1 MASFTTSTDET
12 IDLVKAFP
20 DETFR
25 KIVLQQLQN
34 YNVDFSSNQATKAQL
49 EKITTLYNVRNS
61 LSQESIKSIQGIEYL
76 TNVNNI
82 TLKNHD
88 IEDISAILKLT
99 SLSSIDLSGNNISKV
114 GDISKLANLTTLSL
128 NENLLSEDECAS
140 ISSAKPVG
148 CRLYTADQRTGG
160 YNVIVEDTYYV
171 TNGKTPVY
179 AKPTGHKGELDYTF
193 KFKIDGNEC
202 PFVKNN
208 SYDGAYKYTASD
220 LEAGSKHTLTV
231 EFYDNDTLLDSKEAE
246 FQVTSQ
252 EVYLED
258 GTIYTSAASDSISI
272 QLRDSDLT
280 RTLTSADLIGQD
292 GKRYGYSE
300 YVSSNITYRDSRLN
314 TINPDGI
321 SDTDNV
327 INSYSF
333 SITPAFYL
341 SAGDYNLK
349 LYYKDDGEN
358 ATDPVILE
366 KAIYVEGADAVF
378 IESCTAGYDYD
389 NTGDYLYL
397 QLKGTNIDPAKLT
410 YTLKNDQGVS
420 YSLNYVSH
428 KEIYGGVVAKL
439 KKSGAIT
446 NNTSYT
452 LHLEAS
458 DAVIPKNNFSLY
470 MSKNI
475 YFAGFNN
482 ITNQLELGITRNT
495 NVDSIKVSVTRGYN
509 GKEVICTGEATVKDG
524 LAYVTLYKN
533 GEVYRIN
540 ENNMYAHVTING
552 IDYVK
557 YIEFGRDSS
566 ERSTDKWEAPA
577 QVVHGE
583 TVPRAIYYYSALDY
597 DTTKDKSNYKFT
609 IEKDGEVERTID
621 SSKISTWSYESN
633 GSKFTTICAKDVE
646 LSTLDVGSHAF
657 KIYYKGTELS
667 SKEFVSKEGGK
678 FYLNFISIGNI
689 GDLCRVY
696 LETLNTYAV
705 DDLTLVFRDI
715 NGEIISE
722 AKRTDK
728 EMFSTGG
735 YLYYSGLSNYRKVYV
750 TAEYK
755 NSSANVC
762 KYDGTEYFSDEKGEL
777 LSIYKNS
784 MGTTSEKGRLI
795 GVYTKDSVLPAT
807 VNIYRP
813 YDTEQLITQ
822 ITINKSDLSQYGYY
836 YFSKDV
842 YQKLPD
848 PDGYYSV
855 VMKDAYNKVS
865 TINGVLG
872 YVEDKEDT
880 NWDAS
885 IDKTEISLDETA
897 TLTYTGR
904 YKVSVES
911 TNKDVVTV
919 KKGTD
924 SNTYIIT
931 PVQRGYAQIIATAN
945 GESRYFD
952 IQVISE
958 MEVKGIA
965 LNCNE
970 FNLTTADDPV
980 KFIATIIPIEAMDG
994 SQIIE
999 VESDH
1004 PEVATAEI
1012 AADYALGV
1020 IVTPVG
1026 AGDATITVSIPDTEY
1041 TASCEVHV
1049 VEAITSDEI
1058 EKRINE
1064 VGTLYALTNTADGKN
1079 PVLGSVALPENWSWV
1094 DESIVLTADDAAPI
1108 QYFDAYYTKA
1118 GTQSFTAGLPVAVSK
1133 VTGVVIWG
1141 PDTVLSGEEEF
1152 HYEAGLMITG
1162 YQELNQNELN
1172 GITYTWTGSKNMTV
1186 ITDGTNGSKG
1196 VMVNTAKVSKTAKE
1210 NLQVTVIVNTKTKV
1224 SAKYAV
1230 TLLAEPVVDNISVEL
1245 AAEQP
1250 DNKIDAVLDET
1261 EEDRVILSIEASDID
1276 TKAKIDTVWLDAKA
1290 FVGEEEDTD
1299 TVLSWKADD
1308 TAIVNVKAD
1317 KTGRQVTLTAKK
1329 AGTTVLT
1336 ATAKDSGA
1344 FVKEIEVEI
1353 REYAPVVEGNKFTVN
1368 QYLTDGVQIPYYI
1381 QNGNEVTGATLIQT
1395 DKKGTESAV
1404 DGIKVTYETDK
1415 GLTLEA
1421 TKEYTKNTNYNN
1433 IILRLTTDKGEY
1445 DSRISVAVDTKK
1457 PAATVSQTGKANLF
1471 YTDAEAEFQ
1480 IKSNYEIEKIED
1492 VTDDGGIGMQL
1503 NSYDADAKTFV
1514 LAAKG
1519 LDSSTLKDFKSG
1531 KTKATQRNLK
1541 ITFAGYKETAAQT
1554 ITVKVSTTEAKPAY
1568 GLAEI
1573 KYVAGMD
1580 LTTPVIDT
1588 KSKTEVAEYDLAG
1601 CSVKVTKPSADITA
1615 SLDGNRVSFVYNG
1628 SKAASYELALS
1639 NDGWTQSLTLK
1650 SKLSP
1655 VKQPELQLAAKSLVI
1670 NDQTTVQKNGF
1681 VTSSASLKNNDMEI
1695 DHIEVYGKNPAA
1707 KELLNKYSLYVGFDK
1722 NTQEVEAGIN
1732 KGKSVKAGSYTYVLV
1747 AYVKLGEDNWVEVK
1761 EQTLTIKVV
1770 DGKKSPAKATVSAK
1784 GSINLLDRA
1793 GTEIVYTP
1801 KFTNMSA
1808 TVVGVELEGNG
1819 ATCFETQVFDGLIY
1833 LRACDG
1839 AALSTKNTYKLTMK
1853 FTLDN
1858 GYEGLTAVVNVKPT
1872 IKYPKKITATMT
1884 KGTLYKA
1891 SGNELKWTMTLSDDA
1906 QTEIEEI
1913 IMTEDGWRYFN
1924 FDYVDGKCILT
1935 LNEEGRKVKANK
1947 TYPVTFQVKLK
1958 NEAYNVAPKTVKMN
1972 VTIK

>member
-1 MASFTTSTDET
+1 M
-12 IDLVKAFP
+12 
-20 DETFR
+20 
-25 KIVLQQLQN
+25 
-34 YNVDFSSNQATKAQL
+34 
-49 EKITTLYNVRNS
+49 
-61 LSQESIKSIQGIEYL
+61 
-76 TNVNNI
+76 
-82 TLKNHD
+82 
-88 IEDISAILKLT
+88 
-99 SLSSIDLSGNNISKV
+99 
-114 GDISKLANLTTLSL
+114 
-128 NENLLSEDECAS
+128 
-140 ISSAKPVG
+140 
-148 CRLYTADQRTGG
+148 
-160 YNVIVEDTYYV
+160 
-171 TNGKTPVY
+171 
-179 AKPTGHKGELDYTF
+179 
-193 KFKIDGNEC
+193 
-202 PFVKNN
+202 
-208 SYDGAYKYTASD
+208 
-220 LEAGSKHTLTV
+220 
-231 EFYDNDTLLDSKEAE
+231 
-246 FQVTSQ
+246 
-252 EVYLED
+252 
-258 GTIYTSAASDSISI
+258 
-272 QLRDSDLT
+272 
-280 RTLTSADLIGQD
+280 
-292 GKRYGYSE
+292 
-300 YVSSNITYRDSRLN
+300 
-314 TINPDGI
+314 
-321 SDTDNV
+321 
-327 INSYSF
+327 
-333 SITPAFYL
+333 
-341 SAGDYNLK
+341 
-349 LYYKDDGEN
+349 
-358 ATDPVILE
+358 
-366 KAIYVEGADAVF
+366 
-378 IESCTAGYDYD
+378 
-389 NTGDYLYL
+389 
-397 QLKGTNIDPAKLT
+397 
-410 YTLKNDQGVS
+410 
-420 YSLNYVSH
+420 
-428 KEIYGGVVAKL
+428 
-439 KKSGAIT
+439 
-446 NNTSYT
+446 
-452 LHLEAS
+452 
-458 DAVIPKNNFSLY
+458 
-470 MSKNI
+470 
-475 YFAGFNN
+475 
-482 ITNQLELGITRNT
+482 
-495 NVDSIKVSVTRGYN
+495 
-509 GKEVICTGEATVKDG
+509 
-524 LAYVTLYKN
+524 
-533 GEVYRIN
+533 
-540 ENNMYAHVTING
+540 
-552 IDYVK
+552 
-557 YIEFGRDSS
+557 
-566 ERSTDKWEAPA
+566 
-577 QVVHGE
+577 
-583 TVPRAIYYYSALDY
+583 
-597 DTTKDKSNYKFT
+597 
-609 IEKDGEVERTID
+609 
-621 SSKISTWSYESN
+621 
-633 GSKFTTICAKDVE
+633 
-646 LSTLDVGSHAF
+646 STLDVGSHVF

-678 FYLNFISIGNI
+678 FYLDFISIGNI

-755 NSSANVC
+755 DSSTNVC

-784 MGTTSEKGRLI
+784 IGTTSEKGRLI

-880 NWDAS
+880 NWDVS
-885 IDKTEISLDETA
+885 VDKSVINLDETA

-904 YKVSVES
+904 YTLSVES
-911 TNKDVVTV
+911 TNKDIVTV

-931 PVQRGYAQIIATAN
+931 PVQPGNAQIKATAN
-945 GESRYFD
+945 GESRYID

-958 MEVKGIA
+958 VKVNGIA
-965 LNCNE
+965 LNCDE
-970 FNLTTADDPV
+970 LNLTTEDAAV
-980 KFIATIIPIEAMDG
+980 EITAAVTPIEAMDDTLT
-994 SQIIE
+994 IE
-999 VESDH
+999 VKSDH

-1012 AADYALGV
+1012 AEDYALGV
-1020 IVTPVG
+1020 LVTPVA
-1026 AGDATITVSIPDTEY
+1026 AGDATITVTIPGTEY

-1049 VEAITSDEI
+1049 VQEMDQDAMNAEI
-1058 EKRINE
+1058 DK
-1064 VGTLYALTNTADGKN
+1064 VGMLYAMTNTADGKK

-1118 GTQSFTAGLPVAVSK
+1118 GTQSFTAALPVAVFK
-1133 VTGVVIWG
+1133 ITGVKIMG
-1141 PDTVLSGEEEF
+1141 LATVVSGEEY
-1152 HYEAGLMITG
+1152 HYCPELIVTG
-1162 YQELNQNELN
+1162 YPDMSEEVLSK
-1172 GITYTWTGSKNMTV
+1172 ITYTWTDSKNMEVTEYSGNV
-1186 ITDGTNGSKG
+1186 
-1196 VMVNTAKVSKTAKE
+1196 VQVNVAKVSKTTKE
-1210 NLQVTVIVNTKTKV
+1210 NLQVTANIDAKTKV

-1230 TLLAEPVVDNISVEL
+1230 TLLAEPVVDNISVKL
-1245 AAEQP
+1245 ADEQP
-1250 DNKIDAVLDET
+1250 DNKIDAVLDKA
-1261 EEDRVILSIEASDID
+1261 EEYYGTILSIEASDID
-1276 TKAKIDTVWLDAKA
+1276 TKAKIDTVLLDAKA

-1381 QNGNEVTGATLIQT
+1381 QNGNEVTGAALIQT
-1395 DKKGTESAV
+1395 DKKGTESVV

-1415 GLTLEA
+1415 GLTLET
-1421 TKEYTKNTNYNN
+1421 TKEYAKNTNYNN
-1433 IILRLTTDKGEY
+1433 IILRLTTDRDEEY
-1445 DSRISVAVDTKK
+1445 DFRISVAVDTKK
-1457 PAATVSQTGKANLF
+1457 PAAKVSQTGKANLF
-1471 YTDAEAEFQ
+1471 YTDAEAEFL

-1492 VTDDGGIGMQL
+1492 VTNDGGIGMQL

-1519 LDSSTLKDFKSG
+1519 LNSSTLKDFKSG
-1531 KTKATQRNLK
+1531 KTKATQRSLK
-1541 ITFAGYKETAAQT
+1541 ITFVGYNEAAAQT
-1554 ITVKVSTTEAKPAY
+1554 ITVKVATTETKPAY

-1588 KSKTEVAEYDLAG
+1588 KSKKEVAEEELDG
-1601 CSVKVTKPSADITA
+1601 CSVKVTKPSADVTA
-1615 SLDGNRVSFVYNG
+1615 ALKGNRVSLVYSG
-1628 SKAASYELALS
+1628 SKAVSYELALS
-1639 NDGWTQSLTLK
+1639 NGGWTQSLTLK

-1681 VTSSASLKNNDMEI
+1681 VTSSASLKNNDMAIAEI
-1695 DHIEVYGKNPAA
+1695 RFQGKNAA
-1707 KELLNKYSLYVGFDK
+1707 AIDLLNKNILYLGFDQ
-1722 NTQEVEAGIN
+1722 NTQNVEAGIN
-1732 KGKSVKAGSYTYVLV
+1732 AGKNAKAGSYTYVLK
-1747 AYVKLGEDNWVEVK
+1747 AYVDVNGNKVAVK

-1819 ATCFETQVFDGLIY
+1819 ATCFETEVFDGLIY

-1853 FTLDN
+1853 FILDN

-1891 SGNELKWTMTLSDDA
+1891 SGNELNWTVTTSDDVPA
-1906 QTEIEEI
+1906 EIADI
-1913 IMTEDGWRYFN
+1913 IMTRDKAGSWKYFDCEYDEN
-1924 FDYVDGKCILT
+1924 GECILT
-1935 LNEEGRKVKANK
+1935 LNDRGRKAKANK
-1947 TYPVTFQVKLK
+1947 AYTVTFQVKFVD
-1958 NEAYNVAPKTVKMN
+1958 EAYNVAPKTVKMN